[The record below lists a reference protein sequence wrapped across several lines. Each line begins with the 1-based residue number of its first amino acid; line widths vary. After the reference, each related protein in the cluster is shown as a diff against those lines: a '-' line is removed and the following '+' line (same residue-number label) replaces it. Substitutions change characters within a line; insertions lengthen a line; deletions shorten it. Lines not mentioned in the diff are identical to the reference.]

1 MVPGSMQQA
10 MEAERVVGSVEVTN
24 VEGAGGS
31 VGLAQLASSND
42 DRQLMTMGLVMGV
55 GAGHP
60 DRPAHRGGPGAGGAG
75 ILATPHPGRLVTA
88 WRADP
93 GGTPIAGGS
102 AGGADQILAVQ
113 IAKESGIDP
122 KSVNYVAFS
131 GGGESLAALLG
142 GQVAAGRRASTSN

>member
-1 MVPGSMQQA
+1 MEQVTPIARLTGEGLVLVVP
-10 MEAERVVGSVEVTN
+10 
-24 VEGAGGS
+24 
-31 VGLAQLASSND
+31 ASS
-42 DRQLMTMGLVMGV
+42 L
-55 GAGHP
+55 
-60 DRPAHRGGPGAGGAG
+60 HRT
-75 ILATPHPGRLVTA
+75 LADFVTA